1 MTAVGPVGGILY
13 MVQTFIIES
22 KTWWRS
28 PWWVVPWLVV
38 WRVFCARLSVGS
50 VSKFLSII
58 FPY

>member
-22 KTWWRS
+22 KNMVEVTM
-28 PWWVVPWLVV
+28 VGGTGVGGMDGILL
-38 WRVFCARLSVGS
+38 RLSVGS

-58 FPY
+58 FHY